1 MWDWRRPEPEHTPHR
16 GRAECTHA
24 CTRVRMDTHGN
35 IPAPTARPAER
46 PRDATSPHPRPG
58 TETDSP
64 ANTNT
69 ETRRLKPCHT
79 AHAHQE
85 NRGKHGARRTHACTR
100 KHALSAKLTWNRE
113 GSAAHT
119 VPPGAG
125 HRDGTDVR
133 HNTAPSSEKTWERH
147 RLCNMRACTHTH
159 THTPCRLPGGPTAL
173 SPLHTRRWTR
183 DDATEFICAG
193 GRTPL

>member
-1 MWDWRRPEPEHTPHR
+1 MH
-16 GRAECTHA
+16 
-24 CTRVRMDTHGN
+24 TRVHTRVHGHTHGN

-125 HRDGTDVR
+125 HGDGTDVR

-147 RLCNMRACTHTH
+147 RLCNTRACTHTH